1 MKRKLRTATNRTEAI
16 KSEQEAEKMKE
27 QYEKA
32 SMEVI
37 RFDCTTDVIVTSPNS
52 DTPLPETDE

>member
-1 MKRKLRTATNRTEAI
+1 
-16 KSEQEAEKMKE
+16 MKE